1 MRFSDSLNQSVQG
14 MKRSGGKI
22 LVDQLTSQGCDMIF
36 TVPGESFVSALDS
49 IHDTDAVQTIVC
61 RHEGSASMMA
71 DAYGKLTGRPGV
83 CFVGRGAGA
92 AHAMSGMH
100 IAKQDQTPL
109 LLLVGLIRRGHEG
122 REAWQEI
129 DVGPFFGGVAK
140 WSAVVRETDRIPEY
154 VSRAYQQALSGRPG
168 PVVLGLPEDVLNDTA
183 VTQDARTVVVAE
195 AAPTPAAMESLASAF
210 DETRR
215 PILIVGGPGWSKDV
229 QARFE
234 AFADRFD
241 LPVATPFRHQD
252 YFDNRHRCYVGDCHI
267 GMDEK
272 LEQRIK
278 DADLL
283 IVVGSRL
290 DEISTRSYSLVQVPT
305 TNQFFVHVHPDADT
319 VGRLTTP
326 DLAINSSAG
335 AFAQALEHLKP
346 PSSAGWSDWL
356 EQAKA
361 DYDSYRVPIAT
372 PGPVRLEDVVTHLSQ
387 TLPDDAVIAN
397 GAGNYTLWIHR
408 YFQFKGYRTQL
419 APVAGVMGYGL
430 PAAIAASLKDARR
443 PNIAIAGD
451 GCFLM
456 TGQEM
461 ATAMHHR
468 LALIVIVINN
478 GIYGSIRMHQ
488 ERQFPGRI
496 EGTSLTNPDF
506 VAFARSFGAHA
517 ERVDRTEDFPAAF
530 ERAMNADGPALLELA
545 LDPESLTPRATLTQ
559 IRDSKQR

>member
-1 MRFSDSLNQSVQG
+1 MN
-14 MKRSGGKI
+14 RSGGKI
-22 LVDQLTSQGCDMIF
+22 LVDQLMIQGCDMVF

-71 DAYGKLTGRPGV
+71 DAYGKLIGKPGV

-129 DVGPFFGGVAK
+129 DVGSFFGGVAK
-140 WSAVVRETDRIPEY
+140 WSAVVHETNRIPEY

-168 PVVLGLPEDVLNDTA
+168 PVVLGLPEDVLNETA
-183 VTQDARTVVVAE
+183 IAQDAKKVVVAE
-195 AAPTPAAMESLASAF
+195 AAPTPATMESLASAF
-210 DETRR
+210 DDAKR
-215 PILIVGGPGWSKDV
+215 PILILGGPGWSKDIKE
-229 QARFE
+229 RFE
-234 AFADRFD
+234 SFADRFD

-272 LEQRIK
+272 LEK
-278 DADLL
+278 KLKEADLL

-305 TNQFFVHVHPDADT
+305 TKQYFVHVHPGADAI
-319 VGRLTTP
+319 GQLTTP
-326 DLAINSSAG
+326 DLAINSSAS
-335 AFAQALEHLKP
+335 AFANALENLKRP
-346 PSSAGWSDWL
+346 TSLGWSKWL

-361 DYDSYRVPIAT
+361 DYDSHRVPLAT
-372 PGPVRLEDVVTHLSQ
+372 PGPVRLEDVVSHLSQ

-408 YFQFKGYRTQL
+408 YFQFKDYRTQL

-430 PAAIAASLKDARR
+430 PAAIAASLIDSRR
-443 PNIAIAGD
+443 LNIAIAGD

-468 LALIVIVINN
+468 LPLIVIVVNN

-506 VAFARSFGAHA
+506 VTFAQSFGVHA
-517 ERVDRTEDFPAAF
+517 ERVDRTEDFAAAF
-530 ERAMNADGPALLELA
+530 ERARDARGPALLELT
-545 LDPESLTPRATLTQ
+545 LDPESLTPRATLTE
-559 IRDSKQR
+559 IRDSRKR